1 MGADGN
7 VLEGTKYPN
16 TRADARKFAE
26 SVAARY
32 DCKAVCESTAWLW
45 LKTYEVFEDLK
56 ISIVLANPLRLK
68 LSQSGTKT
76 DKIDARQLANRL
88 RMDDIPTCHV
98 HKRNNRRDLDL
109 LRQRMILIKERTRAL
124 NRQHAICGKYDHPT
138 SSGHG
143 NTSGAKYQEYLNGLK
158 LNPGDTRI
166 MGQYVRHVRY
176 LNGEIDMLEKLVAKA
191 ALNNEDARL
200 IMTLSGFDAFSALLV
215 AVSIDGIG
223 RFAGPRQLVSFLG
236 LCPRVY
242 QSGDSTRHGRMKKSS
257 DRALTWIMMHSALV
271 AGHHNPVLSAYYEG
285 VRKRHPP
292 VVAQSHL
299 AKKMAIYIWHMLNKR
314 QPYRFHDQ
322 KAYQAKLVRL
332 ARLASRI

>member
-1 MGADGN
+1 
-7 VLEGTKYPN
+7 
-16 TRADARKFAE
+16 
-26 SVAARY
+26 
-32 DCKAVCESTAWLW
+32 
-45 LKTYEVFEDLK
+45 
-56 ISIVLANPLRLK
+56 
-68 LSQSGTKT
+68 
-76 DKIDARQLANRL
+76 
-88 RMDDIPTCHV
+88 
-98 HKRNNRRDLDL
+98 
-109 LRQRMILIKERTRAL
+109 
-124 NRQHAICGKYDHPT
+124 
-138 SSGHG
+138 
-143 NTSGAKYQEYLNGLK
+143 
-158 LNPGDTRI
+158 

-176 LNGEIDMLEKLVAKA
+176 LSGEIDMLEKLVAKA

-285 VRKRHPP
+285 IRKRHPP

>member
-7 VLEGTKYPN
+7 VLEEAKYPN

-26 SVAARY
+26 SVTPRY
-32 DCKAVCESTAWLW
+32 DCKAVCESTGNLW
-45 LKTYEVFEDLK
+45 FKTFETLEERG

-88 RMDDIPTCHV
+88 RMDDVPTCHV

-109 LRQRMILIKERTRAL
+109 LRQRMILIRERTRAL
-124 NRQHAICGKYDHPT
+124 NRRHAICGKYDHPT
-138 SSGHG
+138 SSGRG
-143 NTSGAKYQEYLNGLK
+143 DTSGAKYQEYLNGLK

-176 LNGEIDMLEKLVAKA
+176 LNGGIDMLERLVARA
-191 ALNNEDARL
+191 ALDNEDAKL
-200 IMTLSGFDAFSALLV
+200 IMSLSGFDAFSALLV

-257 DRALTWIMMHSALV
+257 DRALTWIMVHAALV
-271 AGHHNPVLSAYYEG
+271 ASHYNPVLSAYYEG
-285 VRKRHPP
+285 VRKRHSP